1 MMKPNRVKWKVHLER
16 SNLKAI
22 EGKMVP
28 RVHLYGSLSMDQVID
43 RIVRD
48 GANTLARET
57 MVHAVS
63 AFFREVEELIVAGYA
78 VRTPIGNF
86 TPGVTG
92 TWNFDRLLP
101 DARAQNEATV
111 NYALSPQLKKRLA
124 DPLFEEIGQL
134 QSRLAISVVEDK
146 GSGTKN
152 TYLTPGYVLIIKG
165 ELLLMNGDL
174 PERGLY
180 FLDAETEQTVRH
192 VAAEDIYG
200 TRKQCWAH
208 IPRDLPPGRY
218 LLRIVSQCTTSPT
231 PLKRAASYTY
241 KVVFEVR
248 DLEGTE

>member
-1 MMKPNRVKWKVHLER
+1 MMKPNRVKWKVRLER

-22 EGKMVP
+22 EGQMIP
-28 RVHLYGSLSMDQVID
+28 RVHLYGSLSMNEVID
-43 RIVRD
+43 RIVQD

-63 AFFREVEELIVAGYA
+63 AFFREVEELIVEGYA

-92 TWNFDRLLP
+92 TWNFERILP

-124 DPLFEEIGQL
+124 DPLFEEIGPL
-134 QSRLAISVVEDK
+134 QSRLAIYHVEDK
-146 GSGTKN
+146 GSGTEN
-152 TYLTPGYVLIIKG
+152 TYLTPGYALIIKG
-165 ELLLMNGDL
+165 DLLLMNGDL

-180 FLDAETEQTVRH
+180 FVDAETGQAVRH
-192 VAAEDIYG
+192 VKGEDLYG
-200 TRKQCWAH
+200 TRKRCLAN

>member
-1 MMKPNRVKWKVHLER
+1 MNE
-16 SNLKAI
+16 
-22 EGKMVP
+22 
-28 RVHLYGSLSMDQVID
+28 VID
-43 RIVRD
+43 RIVQD
-48 GANTLARET
+48 GTNTLARET

-63 AFFREVEELIVAGYA
+63 AFFREVEELIVEGYA

-92 TWNFDRLLP
+92 TWNFERILP

-124 DPLFEEIGQL
+124 DPLFEEIGPL
-134 QSRLAISVVEDK
+134 QSRLAIYHVEDK
-146 GSGTKN
+146 GSGTEN
-152 TYLTPGYVLIIKG
+152 TYLTPGYALIIKG
-165 ELLLMNGDL
+165 DLLLMNGDL

-180 FLDAETEQTVRH
+180 FVDAETGQAVRH

-200 TRKQCWAH
+200 TRKRCWVH
-208 IPRDLPPGRY
+208 IPHDLPPGRY

>member
-1 MMKPNRVKWKVHLER
+1 MIKPNRVKWKVRLER
-16 SNLKAI
+16 SNLKTI
-22 EGKMVP
+22 EGQRIP
-28 RVHLYGSLSMDQVID
+28 RVHLYGSLSMNEVID
-43 RIVRD
+43 RIVQD

-63 AFFREVEELIVAGYA
+63 AFFREVEELIVEGYA

-92 TWNFDRLLP
+92 TWNFERILP

-124 DPLFEEIGQL
+124 DPLFEEIGPL
-134 QSRLAISVVEDK
+134 QSRLAIYHVEDK
-146 GSGTKN
+146 GSGTEN
-152 TYLTPGYVLIIKG
+152 TYLTPGYALIIKG
-165 ELLLMNGDL
+165 DLLLMNGDL

-180 FLDAETEQTVRH
+180 FVDAETGQAVRH
-192 VAAEDIYG
+192 VKGEDLYG
-200 TRKQCWAH
+200 TRKRCWANV
-208 IPRDLPPGRY
+208 PRDLPPGRY

>member
-1 MMKPNRVKWKVHLER
+1 MMKPNRVKWKVRLMR
-16 SNLKAI
+16 SNYKAT
-22 EGKMVP
+22 EGQMIP
-28 RVHLYGSLSMDQVID
+28 RVHLYGSLSMNEVID
-43 RIVRD
+43 RIVQD

-63 AFFREVEELIVAGYA
+63 AFFREVEELIVEGYA

-92 TWNFDRLLP
+92 TWNFERILP

-124 DPLFEEIGQL
+124 DPLFEEIGPL
-134 QSRLAISVVEDK
+134 QSRLAIYHVEDK
-146 GSGTKN
+146 GSGTEN
-152 TYLTPGYVLIIKG
+152 TYLTPGYALIIKG
-165 ELLLMNGDL
+165 DLLLMNGDL

-180 FLDAETEQTVRH
+180 FVDVETGQAVRH
-192 VAAEDIYG
+192 VKGEDLYG
-200 TRKQCWAH
+200 TRKRCWANV
-208 IPRDLPPGRY
+208 PRDLPPGRY